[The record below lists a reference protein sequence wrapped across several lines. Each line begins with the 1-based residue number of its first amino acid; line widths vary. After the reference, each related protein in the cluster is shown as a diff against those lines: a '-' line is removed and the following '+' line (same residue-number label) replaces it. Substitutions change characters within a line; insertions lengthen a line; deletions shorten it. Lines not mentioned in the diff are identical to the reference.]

1 MSSREFLD
9 AVQTVEISNSLVRF
23 EMTLHVVIPREDSS
37 TFGMRTRESRCR
49 DAARFRRIGAGELA
63 FLRREVRL
71 EFGCLRPRNLLR
83 RRRVEERD
91 ESGREGVAG
100 CRGVQ
105 LGRQGRRRLVLEIVA
120 GLEIWVRRSVREDLL
135 LRMVRHG
142 GILRFV
148 VDGASDG
155 LVCGLES
162 EGSISFD
169 SAIHERVLLDCRLI
183 LLLLRILQAQIRLT
197 HSLLG
202 VRTVRRERFVG
213 LGRRGRGHARVPA

>member
-1 MSSREFLD
+1 M
-9 AVQTVEISNSLVRF
+9 
-23 EMTLHVVIPREDSS
+23 
-37 TFGMRTRESRCR
+37 
-49 DAARFRRIGAGELA
+49 
-63 FLRREVRL
+63 
-71 EFGCLRPRNLLR
+71 
-83 RRRVEERD
+83 EERD

-197 HSLLG
+197 LREGKCVSSPG
-202 VRTVRRERFVG
+202 VDLTTNEPFSPRR
-213 LGRRGRGHARVPA
+213 ADCSA